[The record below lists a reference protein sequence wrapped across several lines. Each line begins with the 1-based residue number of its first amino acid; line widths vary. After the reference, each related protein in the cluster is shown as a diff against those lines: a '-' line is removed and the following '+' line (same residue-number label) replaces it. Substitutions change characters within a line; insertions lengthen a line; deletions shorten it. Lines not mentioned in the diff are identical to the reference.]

1 MKIRERGAA
10 SLALLVLALL
20 VGPLP
25 AWAHPG
31 APYLIAVEEQAGPYK
46 LTAWADP
53 DTGEGT
59 FLLDLYGA
67 QGVKPVIRVWPVDGH
82 RGAAEYQAWPENQPE
97 GLRYVAKVPFDA
109 VGPWDVT
116 LRVEGPLGPG
126 KLDRRVDVTPPGLE
140 WWQTALL
147 LLPFLALG
155 GFWLAGLRKQ
165 GEATE
170 SVP

>member
-1 MKIRERGAA
+1 MWIREPRRA
-10 SLALLVLALL
+10 SLVLLLWALLGCA
-20 VGPLP
+20 P

-31 APYLIAVEEQAGPYK
+31 APYLIAVEEAAGPYK

-59 FLLDLYGA
+59 FLLDLHGA
-67 QGVKPVIRVWPVDGH
+67 QGVKPIIRVSPVDGH
-82 RGAAEYQAWPENQPE
+82 RGPAEYQAWPEEQPE
-97 GLRYVAKVPFDA
+97 GLRYVARVPFDA

-116 LRVEGPLGPG
+116 LRLEGPAGTG

-147 LLPFLALG
+147 LLPFVAVG
-155 GFWLAGLRKQ
+155 GFWLLGLRR
-165 GEATE
+165 GAAPSEGG
-170 SVP
+170 